1 MARRPRLC
9 VAVFVCVAAVALL
22 LDQITKLW
30 ALSALG
36 DGRSYRVIDG
46 VLSFTLVRNPGASLG
61 LGSGFTWVISV
72 LAMAACVVIVVL
84 GLRTTSKA
92 WAAALGCAF
101 AGALGN
107 LVDRVSY
114 ADGFLNGKV
123 VDFINYGWSVGNV
136 ADIFLTIAGV
146 GIVVMILLNVPFA
159 DVVDAGDGAGA
170 GMDSSAGA
178 GESAESDGSAGSD
191 DFNGSAESDGSAGSS
206 ATPVSSTSPESSE
219 SSASSEQ
226 EGKVR

>member
-30 ALSALG
+30 ALSALR

-159 DVVDAGDGAGA
+159 DVVDAGDGDGA

-191 DFNGSAESDGSAGSS
+191 DFNGSAGSS

>member
-30 ALSALG
+30 ALSALS

-46 VLSFTLVRNPGASLG
+46 LLSFTLVRNPGASLG

-72 LAMAACVVIVVL
+72 LAMVACVVIVVL

-159 DVVDAGDGAGA
+159 DESS
-170 GMDSSAGA
+170 DSASPAA
-178 GESAESDGSAGSD
+178 TPAATL
-191 DFNGSAESDGSAGSS
+191 AAASS
-206 ATPVSSTSPESSE
+206 ATPESSVTSE
-219 SSASSEQ
+219 STASSEQ

>member
-30 ALSALG
+30 ALSALC

-206 ATPVSSTSPESSE
+206 ATPVSSTSPESS
-219 SSASSEQ
+219 ASSEQ

>member
-30 ALSALG
+30 ALSALR

-170 GMDSSAGA
+170 GMDSSADA

-206 ATPVSSTSPESSE
+206 ATPVSSTSPESS
-219 SSASSEQ
+219 ASSEQ